1 MQCPICKF
9 QNMPDEEICTN
20 CKALLKAYG
29 IPAFPPRT
37 KRFKHILNSL
47 NKIRMLFDSYSP
59 VFEIEAEEK
68 KAREPIDIIG
78 TIKFILNPENPAQ
91 FWRRNRWIAAILSVI
106 PGLGHLFLRQFR
118 TALFFFLSFIIFIL
132 LYIVVPDTF
141 FCILL
146 RGGIIGTMLISIL
159 TASPIDFL
167 IPRTPSNRLV
177 TALFLY
183 IIIFV
188 FIIRPIT
195 INHLD
200 FICIDSLHN
209 PALEVNLKHRKL
221 ILNHLFFDVSKI
233 KHGDIVIYDQSADVV
248 RQWMWIRS
256 GRNAFEKVIGLP
268 GEMVEIKDKKIYVN
282 GIEIEMDKYPLTYT
296 EQSIL
301 PSIKVEL
308 DATHCF
314 IFPEIINYHAPREV
328 LEQTINRACKLS
340 LDQIKGKG
348 IPYM

>member
-20 CKALLKAYG
+20 CKALLKTYG
-29 IPAFPPRT
+29 IPAFPPRI
-37 KRFKHILNSL
+37 KRFKRIINSF

-59 VFEIEAEEK
+59 VFETEAEEK

-118 TALFFFLSFIIFIL
+118 TALFFFLSFTVFIL

-141 FCILL
+141 FCILM

-183 IIIFV
+183 VIIFF

-195 INHLD
+195 INYLD
-200 FICIDSLHN
+200 FFCIDSLRN
-209 PALEVNLKHRKL
+209 PALEANLKHRKL
-221 ILNHLFFDVSKI
+221 IINNLFFDISKI
-233 KHGDIVIYDQSADVV
+233 KHGDIVIYDQQITFGQEM
-248 RQWMWIRS
+248 RIRR
-256 GRNAFEKVIGLP
+256 GRNAFERVIGLP
-268 GEMVEIKDKKIYVN
+268 GETVEIEDKKIYVN
-282 GIEIEMDKYPLTYT
+282 GVEIEKNKYPLTYT

-308 DATHCF
+308 DTTHCF
-314 IFPEIINYHAPREV
+314 IFPEIVYHNASREMV
-328 LEQTINRACKLS
+328 EQTINRACKLS
-340 LDQIKGKG
+340 LDQIKGRA